1 MVAER
6 RIIIPYRPRQ
16 AFLPFHNRTQ
26 RWASLNVHR
35 RAGKT
40 VATVND
46 TIKRALTNERAWP
59 PPRYAYI
66 APYYKQAKRV
76 AWGYAKYFSLAVP
89 GVEFNESDLEVRYPT
104 GASVR
109 LFGADNPDALRGDY
123 LDGAACDE
131 FADWAPSVF
140 PLVIRPMLADFS
152 GWATFIGTPKGHNEF
167 CIQHREAEADPSR
180 WYAMTLR
187 ASESGLISAQELAD
201 ARAGMT
207 DEQYEQEFEC
217 SFEAAIL
224 GAYFGREMAD
234 AQRQGRICDLP
245 YDPDLPCYTAWDL
258 GKGANMP
265 VWVWQ
270 PTRAGPHVIDFLE
283 GAHSDGVAQVLKKI
297 DDLPYKIEAHYVPP
311 DAKTTDIGS
320 GRSRIEQIILHNRD
334 VPPRIVP
341 DLKVDD
347 RIAAAKL
354 TLPHAR
360 FDAVKCKDGL
370 EALRRYKADYDE
382 VLKVFRDHP
391 LKDWASH
398 PSDAFQVLAGAW
410 RSLQPPSPS
419 PPAKKELIINPAPGE
434 KTTATFNDVAGR
446 LGVMRREDE
455 RI

>member
-6 RIIIPYRPRQ
+6 RIIIPYRPRRQ
-16 AFLPFHNRTQ
+16 FLAFHNRTQ

-46 TIKRALTNERAWP
+46 LIRAALTNERAWP

-66 APYYKQAKRV
+66 GPYYNQAKRI
-76 AWGYAKYFSLAVP
+76 AWGYVKHFCDPIP
-89 GVEFNESDLEVRYPT
+89 GRDFVESDPKILRLPNGAEVR
-104 GASVR
+104 V
-109 LFGADNPDALRGDY
+109 LGADNPDSLRGDY
-123 LDGAACDE
+123 LDGVVCDE

-140 PLVIRPMLADFS
+140 PLVIRPMLADFK

-167 CIQHREAEADPSR
+167 CLQHRRGEADPER
-180 WYAMTLR
+180 WYTMTLR
-187 ASESGLISAQELAD
+187 ASESGLIAQEELDD

-207 DEQYEQEFEC
+207 AEQYEQEFEC

-224 GAYFGREMAD
+224 GAYFGREMAE
-234 AQRQGRICDLP
+234 AQREGRICDLP
-245 YDPDLPCYTAWDL
+245 YDASLPCYTAWDL

-270 PTRAGPHVIDFLE
+270 PTYRGPNVIDFVE
-283 GAHSDGVAQVLKKI
+283 GVHSDGIPQVLKKI
-297 DDLPYKIEAHYVPP
+297 DSLGYKIEAHYVPP

-347 RIAAAKL
+347 RIASAKL
-354 TLPHAR
+354 TLPVTR
-360 FDAVKCKDGL
+360 FDAVRCKDGL
-370 EALRRYKADYDE
+370 EALRQYKADYDE
-382 VLKVFRDHP
+382 VLKVFRDQP
-391 LKDWASH
+391 LKNWASH
-398 PSDAFQVLAGAW
+398 PADAFQCLAGAW
-410 RSLQPPSPS
+410 RSL
-419 PPAKKELIINPAPGE
+419 KAPE
-434 KTTATFNDVAGR
+434 KQHEPERRLNVGFAGGATFNDLIR
-446 LGVMRREDE
+446 PLGEQRNTDE
-455 RI
+455 RV

>member
-1 MVAER
+1 MAEER
-6 RIIIPYRPRQ
+6 RIIIPYKPRR
-16 AFLPFHNRTQ
+16 AFLPFHYRAQ
-26 RWASLNVHR
+26 RWASLVVHR

-46 TIKRALTNERAWP
+46 TIRRALTNDRQWP

-76 AWGYAKYFSLAVP
+76 AWGYAKYFSQVIP

-104 GASVR
+104 GATLR

-140 PLVIRPMLADFS
+140 PLVIRPMLADYK

-167 CIQHREAEADPSR
+167 YDQHMAAEVDPSR
-180 WYAMTLR
+180 WFTMTLR
-187 ASESGLISAQELAD
+187 ASESGLISAEELID

-224 GAYFGREMAD
+224 GAYFGKEMAD
-234 AQRQGRICDLP
+234 AERQGRVCNLD
-245 YDPDLPCYTAWDL
+245 YDSSLPCYTAWDL

-270 PTRAGPHVIDFLE
+270 PTYQGPNVIDFVQ
-283 GAHSDGVAQVLKKI
+283 GVHSDGIPQVLKKLE
-297 DDLPYKIEAHYVPP
+297 DLPYKIEAHYVPP
-311 DAKTTDIGS
+311 DAKITEPGS
-320 GRSRIEQIILHNRD
+320 GRTRIEQIILHAKAK
-334 VPPRIVP
+334 PRLVTDYKI
-341 DLKVDD
+341 DD

-354 TLPHAR
+354 TLPLTR
-360 FDAVKCKDGL
+360 FDAVRCKDGIA
-370 EALRRYKADYDE
+370 ALKAYKADYDE
-382 VLKVFRDHP
+382 VLRVFRDIP

-398 PSDAFQVLAGAW
+398 PADAFQCLAGAW
-410 RSLQPPSPS
+410 RQLEPP
-419 PPAKKELIINPAPGE
+419 PPKPEPERRLNVGFPGG
-434 KTTATFNDVAGR
+434 ATFNDLAR
-446 LGVMRREDE
+446 PLGERRDRDE
-455 RI
+455 RV

>member
-1 MVAER
+1 MAAER
-6 RIIIPYRPRQ
+6 RITIPYRPRR
-16 AFLPFHNRTQ
+16 AFLAFHNRKQ

-46 TIKRALTNERAWP
+46 LIKRALMNERTWP

-66 APYYKQAKRV
+66 GPYYNQAKRI
-76 AWGYAKYFSLAVP
+76 AWGYVRHFADVIP
-89 GVEFNESDLEVRYPT
+89 GRHFVESDPKILQLPNGAEVR
-104 GASVR
+104 V
-109 LFGADNPDALRGDY
+109 LGADNPDSLRGDY
-123 LDGAACDE
+123 LDGVVCDE

-140 PLVIRPMLADFS
+140 PLVIRPMLADFK

-167 CIQHREAEADPSR
+167 CLQHRRAEADQER

-187 ASESGLISAQELAD
+187 ASESGLISAEELAD

-224 GAYFGREMAD
+224 GAYFGREMAE
-234 AQRQGRICDLP
+234 AQRAGRIADVQ

-270 PTRAGPHVIDFLE
+270 PTYRGPNVIDFVE
-283 GAHSDGVAQVLKKI
+283 GVHSDGVPQVLKKL

-311 DAKTTDIGS
+311 DARTTDIGS
-320 GRSRIEQIILHNRD
+320 GRSRIEQIILHNRK

-354 TLPHAR
+354 TLPHTR
-360 FDAVKCKDGL
+360 FDAVRCKDGI
-370 EALRRYKADYDE
+370 EALRQYKADYDE
-382 VLKVFRDHP
+382 VLRVFRDQP
-391 LKDWASH
+391 LKNWASH
-398 PSDAFQVLAGAW
+398 PADAYQCLAGAW
-410 RSLQPPSPS
+410 RSLEKPKPPPE
-419 PPAKKELIINPAPGE
+419 PERRLNVGFAGG
-434 KTTATFNDVAGR
+434 ATFNDLVGN
-446 LGVMRREDE
+446 LGQRREQE

>member
-1 MVAER
+1 M
-6 RIIIPYRPRQ
+6 
-16 AFLPFHNRTQ
+16 
-26 RWASLNVHR
+26 HR

-46 TIKRALTNERAWP
+46 TIRAALTNTRVWP

-76 AWGYAKYFSLAVP
+76 AWGYAKYFSAAVP

-104 GASVR
+104 GATVR

-140 PLVIRPMLADFS
+140 PLVIRPMLADFKGS
-152 GWATFIGTPKGHNEF
+152 ATFIGTPKGYNEF
-167 CIQHREAEADPSR
+167 CLQHRMAEEDPQR

-187 ASESGLISAQELAD
+187 ASESGLIAADELVD

-207 DEQYEQEFEC
+207 AEQYEQEFEC

-245 YDPDLPCYTAWDL
+245 YDPELPCYTAWDL

-265 VWVWQ
+265 VWIWQ
-270 PTRAGPHVIDFLE
+270 PTRAGPNVIDFVE
-283 GAHSDGVAQVLKKI
+283 GVHSDGVPQVLAKVR
-297 DDLPYKIEAHYVPP
+297 DCGYPIEAHYVPP

-320 GRSRIEQIILHNRD
+320 GRSRIEQIILHD
-334 VPPRIVP
+334 KGTPRLVT
-341 DLKVDD
+341 DLKIDD

-360 FDAVKCKDGL
+360 FDAVRCKDGI
-370 EALRRYKADYDE
+370 EALRQYKADYDE
-382 VLKVFRDHP
+382 VLKVFRDQP
-391 LKDWASH
+391 LKNWASH
-398 PSDAFQVLAGAW
+398 PADAFQCLSGAW
-410 RSLQPPSPS
+410 RSLEKPAAPP
-419 PPAKKELIINPAPGE
+419 PPPRTMQVGGGSS
-434 KTTATFNDVAGR
+434 ATFNDIVGKI
-446 LGVMRREDE
+446 GEHRRDE
-455 RI
+455 ERV

>member
-6 RIIIPYRPRQ
+6 RIIIPYRPRA

-26 RWASLNVHR
+26 RWASLVVHR
-35 RAGKT
+35 RGGKT

-46 TIKRALTNERAWP
+46 TQKRALENTRQWP

-76 AWGYAKYFSLAVP
+76 AWGYAKYFASVIP
-89 GVEFNESDLEVRYPT
+89 GVEFNESDLEVRYPN
-104 GASVR
+104 GASLR

-140 PLVIRPMLADFS
+140 PLVIRPMLADYG

-167 CIQHREAEADPSR
+167 YDQHTAAEADPER
-180 WYAMTLR
+180 WFSMTLR
-187 ASESGLISAQELAD
+187 ASQSGLISAEELTD

-224 GAYFGREMAD
+224 GAYFGKEMTD
-234 AQRQGRICDLP
+234 AERSGRIGQLD

-270 PTRAGPHVIDFLE
+270 PTYQGPNVIDFVQ
-283 GAHSDGVAQVLKKI
+283 GVHSDGIPHVLKKI
-297 DDLPYKIEAHYVPP
+297 ADLPYEIEAHYVPP

-320 GRSRIEQIILHNRD
+320 GRSRIEQIILHSKA
-334 VPPRIVP
+334 PPRIVP

-354 TLPHAR
+354 TLPLTR
-360 FDAVKCKDGL
+360 FDAVRCKDGIA
-370 EALRRYKADYDE
+370 ALKQYKADYDE
-382 VLKVFRDHP
+382 VLRVFRDQP

-398 PSDAFQVLAGAW
+398 PSDAFQCLAGAW
-410 RSLQPPSPS
+410 RDLERPP
-419 PPAKKELIINPAPGE
+419 PPPEKERRLNVDFVGG
-434 KTTATFNDVAGR
+434 ATFNDLTGW
-446 LGVMRREDE
+446 LGERRREDE

>member
-6 RIIIPYRPRQ
+6 RIIIPYRPRR

-35 RAGKT
+35 RGGKT

-46 TIKRALTNERAWP
+46 TQRKALENTRAWP

-76 AWGYAKYFSLAVP
+76 AWGYAKYFASAIP

-104 GASVR
+104 GASLR

-140 PLVIRPMLADFS
+140 PLVIRPMLADFG

-167 CIQHREAEADPSR
+167 CIQHRAAEADPER
-180 WYAMTLR
+180 WFSMTLR
-187 ASESGLISAQELAD
+187 ASQSGLISAEELAD

-207 DEQYEQEFEC
+207 AEQYEQEFEC
-217 SFEAAIL
+217 SFEAAIM
-224 GAYFGREMAD
+224 GAYFGREMAE
-234 AQRQGRICDLP
+234 AQRDGRICDLP
-245 YDPDLPCYTAWDL
+245 YDPNLPCYTAWDL

-270 PTRAGPHVIDFLE
+270 PTYRGPNVIDFVE
-283 GAHSDGVAQVLKKI
+283 GVHSDGIPQVLKKL

-311 DAKTTDIGS
+311 DSRTTDIGS
-320 GRSRIEQIILHNRD
+320 GRSRIEQIILHNRN

-341 DLKVDD
+341 DLKIDD
-347 RIAAAKL
+347 RIASAKL
-354 TLPHAR
+354 TLPVTR
-360 FDAVKCKDGL
+360 FDAVRCKDGL
-370 EALRRYKADYDE
+370 EALRQYKADYDE
-382 VLKVFRDHP
+382 VLKVFRDQP
-391 LKDWASH
+391 LKNWASH
-398 PSDAFQVLAGAW
+398 PADAFQCLAGAW
-410 RSLQPPSPS
+410 RSLEK
-419 PPAKKELIINPAPGE
+419 PPAKPEPRRMLNVGVVGG
-434 KTTATFNDVAGR
+434 ATFNDLIKP
-446 LGVMRREDE
+446 LGERREADE
-455 RI
+455 RV

>member
-6 RIIIPYRPRQ
+6 TVIIPYRPRR

-26 RWASLNVHR
+26 RWASLVVHR
-35 RAGKT
+35 RGGKT

-46 TIKRALTNERAWP
+46 TIKRALCNDRAWP

-76 AWGYAKYFSLAVP
+76 AWGYAKHFSSVIP
-89 GVEFNESDLEVRYPT
+89 GVEFNESDLEIRYPT

-140 PLVIRPMLADFS
+140 PLVIRPMLADFG

-167 CIQHREAEADPSR
+167 YDQHTKAEAEPDR
-180 WYAMTLR
+180 WFTMVLR
-187 ASESGLISAQELAD
+187 ASQSGLVGADELID
-201 ARAGMT
+201 AKKGMT

-224 GAYFGREMAD
+224 GAYFGKEMAN
-234 AQRQGRICDLP
+234 AKREGRVCDLP
-245 YDPDLPCYTAWDL
+245 YNPDLPCYTAWDL

-270 PTRAGPHVIDFLE
+270 PTYRGPNVIDFVQ
-283 GAHSDGVAQVLKKI
+283 GVHSDGIPQVLKKLE
-297 DDLPYKIEAHYVPP
+297 DLPYEIEAHYVPP
-311 DAKTTDIGS
+311 DAKITEPGS
-320 GRSRIEQIILHNRD
+320 GRTRIEQIILHAKAKPKLVHD
-334 VPPRIVP
+334 YKI
-341 DLKVDD
+341 DD

-354 TLPHAR
+354 TLPVTR
-360 FDAVKCKDGL
+360 FDAVRCKDGL
-370 EALRRYKADYDE
+370 LALEQYCADYDE
-382 VLKVFRDHP
+382 VLRVFRDIP
-391 LKDWASH
+391 LKNWASH
-398 PSDAFQVLAGAW
+398 PADAFQCLAGAW
-410 RSLQPPSPS
+410 RDLKKQDEPPPKERRLQVGIPS
-419 PPAKKELIINPAPGE
+419 
-434 KTTATFNDVAGR
+434 TATFNDIVGP
-446 LGVMRREDE
+446 LGQRRNTEE
-455 RI
+455 RV

>member
-1 MVAER
+1 MAADRVIR
-6 RIIIPYRPRQ
+6 IPYRPRR
-16 AFLPFHNRTQ
+16 AFLGFHNRTQ

-35 RAGKT
+35 RGGKT

-46 TIKRALTNERAWP
+46 TIKKALENQRPWP

-76 AWGYAKYFSLAVP
+76 AWGYAKYFCSVIP
-89 GVEFNESDLEVRYPT
+89 GVEFNESDLEVRLPT
-104 GASVR
+104 GGSLR

-167 CIQHREAEADPSR
+167 CLQHRAAEADPDR
-180 WYAMTLR
+180 WFSMTLR
-187 ASESGLISAQELAD
+187 ASQSGLISQEELDD

-207 DEQYEQEFEC
+207 AEQYEQEFEC

-224 GAYFGREMAD
+224 GAYFGREMAE

-265 VWVWQ
+265 VWIWQ
-270 PTRAGPHVIDFLE
+270 PTRLGPNVIDFVE
-283 GAHSDGVAQVLKKI
+283 GSHSDGVPQVLKKI
-297 DDLPYKIEAHYVPP
+297 RDKGYPIEAHYVPP

-320 GRSRIEQIILHNRD
+320 GRSRIEQMILED
-334 VPPRIVP
+334 KAATPRIVP
-341 DLKVDD
+341 DLKIDD

-354 TLPHAR
+354 TLPHTR
-360 FDAVKCKDGL
+360 FDAVRTKDGL
-370 EALRRYKADYDE
+370 EALRQYKADYDE
-382 VLKVFRDHP
+382 VLKVFRDLP
-391 LKDWASH
+391 LKNWASH
-398 PSDAFQVLAGAW
+398 PSDAFQVLSGAW
-410 RSLQPPSPS
+410 RSLEKPAPA
-419 PPAKKELIINPAPGE
+419 PPAERRLQVNAPS
-434 KTTATFNDVAGR
+434 TATFNDIVR
-446 LGVMRREDE
+446 PLGERRDSEE
-455 RI
+455 RV